1 MVTLLLKKSYLH
13 KDLKEVKF
21 NDLWNGYGIFTTM
34 RVIGRSAKILFYKT
48 HINNLIKSLKK
59 YNIHKNNLKKNI
71 LKLVKFNLKKNKNY
85 DHLLRVAV
93 NNKMI
98 SISLRKRPIPKLNFK
113 LKLIDYKRVDATY
126 KNLKYKKILKI
137 LSKLDVTK
145 FDIALYKRNKILETG
160 TSNLLFIKSN
170 KIFSPKKDCYKGTTI
185 KFFSKKVK
193 IKFTNIF
200 LKDLHVFDE
209 ILVVG
214 SGKGIVSVS
223 SIDNNS
229 WKRKSFKLYKKLTKI
244 YKLQVNQNLKRIPKE
259 V

>member
-48 HINNLIKSLKK
+48 HIDNLIKSLKK
-59 YNIHKNNLKKNI
+59 YNIHKKDLKKNI
-71 LKLVKFNLKKNKNY
+71 LKLVKLNLKKNKNY
-85 DHLLRVAV
+85 DHLLRVAA
-93 NNKMI
+93 NNKMV
-98 SISLRKRPIPKLNFK
+98 SISLRKRPIPKSNFN
-113 LKLIDYKRVDATY
+113 LMLIDYKRVDATY

-170 KIFSPKKDCYKGTTI
+170 KIFSPQKDCYKGTTI

-193 IKFTNIF
+193 IKFKNIF
-200 LKDLHVFDE
+200 LKDLHTFDE

-223 SIDNNS
+223 SINNNL
-229 WKRKSFKLYKKLTKI
+229 WKRRDMKVFNKLSKI
-244 YKLQVNQNLKRIPKE
+244 YKTELRKN
-259 V
+259 

>member
-48 HINNLIKSLKK
+48 HIDNLIKSLKK
-59 YNIHKNNLKKNI
+59 YNIHKKGLKKNI
-71 LKLVKFNLKKNKNY
+71 LKLVKLNLKKNKNY
-85 DHLLRVAV
+85 DHLLRVAA
-93 NNKMI
+93 NNKMV
-98 SISLRKRPIPKLNFK
+98 SISLRKRPIPKSNFN
-113 LKLIDYKRVDATY
+113 LKLIDYKRVDAAY

-193 IKFTNIF
+193 IKFKNIF
-200 LKDLHVFDE
+200 LKDLHTFDE

-214 SGKGIVSVS
+214 SGKGIVSVF
-223 SIDNNS
+223 SINNNL
-229 WKRKSFKLYKKLTKI
+229 WKRRDMKVFNKLSKI
-244 YKLQVNQNLKRIPKE
+244 YKTELRKN
-259 V
+259 

>member
-48 HINNLIKSLKK
+48 HIDNLIKSLKK
-59 YNIHKNNLKKNI
+59 YNIHKKDLKKNI
-71 LKLVKFNLKKNKNY
+71 LKLVKLNLKKNKNY
-85 DHLLRVAV
+85 DHLLRVAA
-93 NNKMI
+93 NNKMV
-98 SISLRKRPIPKLNFK
+98 SISLRKRPIPKSNFN
-113 LKLIDYKRVDATY
+113 LKLIDYKRIDAAY

-193 IKFTNIF
+193 IKFKNIF
-200 LKDLHVFDE
+200 LKDLHAFDE

-223 SIDNNS
+223 SINNNL
-229 WKRKSFKLYKKLTKI
+229 WKRRDMKVFNKLSKI
-244 YKLQVNQNLKRIPKE
+244 YKTELRKN
-259 V
+259 

>member
-71 LKLVKFNLKKNKNY
+71 LKLVKLNLKKNKNY

-98 SISLRKRPIPKLNFK
+98 SISLRKRPIPKSNFK
-113 LKLIDYKRVDATY
+113 LKLINYKRVDAVY

-145 FDIALYKRNKILETG
+145 FDIALYKKNKILETG
-160 TSNLLFIKSN
+160 TSNLLFVKNN
-170 KIFSPKKDCYKGTTI
+170 KIFSPNKDCYKGTTI
-185 KFFSKKVK
+185 KFFNKKVK
-193 IKFTNIF
+193 INFTNI
-200 LKDLHVFDE
+200 LTKDINNYDE

-223 SIDNNS
+223 SIDSNL
-229 WKRKSFKLYKKLTKI
+229 WKRKSFKVFNKLLKMYKSETK
-244 YKLQVNQNLKRIPKE
+244 KN
-259 V
+259 

>member
-21 NDLWNGYGIFTTM
+21 NNLWNGYGIFTTM

-48 HINNLIKSLKK
+48 HIDNLIKSLKK
-59 YNIHKNNLKKNI
+59 YNIHKKNLKKNI
-71 LKLVKFNLKKNKNY
+71 FKLIKLNLKKNKNY

-98 SISLRKRPIPKLNFK
+98 SISLRKRPVPKSNFK
-113 LKLIDYKRVDATY
+113 LKLINYKRVDAVY

-145 FDIALYKRNKILETG
+145 FDIALYKSNKILETG

-170 KIFSPKKDCYKGTTI
+170 KILSPNKECYKGSTI

-200 LKDLHVFDE
+200 IKDINNYDE
-209 ILVVG
+209 ILVIG

-223 SIDNNS
+223 SIDNNL
-229 WKRKSFKLYKKLTKI
+229 WKRKSLKVFNKFLKMYKSEIKK
-244 YKLQVNQNLKRIPKE
+244 N
-259 V
+259 